1 MKSSTLLQIFIHI
14 CSSVITGVGH
24 NIESGKDFT
33 VDGLSGFNK
42 KKKKKR
48 RHR

>member
-1 MKSSTLLQIFIHI
+1 MFLFH
-14 CSSVITGVGH
+14 VTGVGH
-24 NIESGKDFT
+24 SIEAGKDFT
-33 VDGLSGFNK
+33 VDGLSGYSK